1 MIGDQKND
9 VFYKILIV
17 EDCISM
23 QHRLLKILEGFNVN
37 HENIKFSKSLKDAYN
52 ELKNYHPT
60 LILVDLGLPDGYG
73 QDLIKWVNT
82 YLPNTL
88 SMVISA
94 WSNSDMVLS
103 AIKAGAVGYM
113 LKERDDVELLLALN
127 TLALGGSPID
137 PFVAGKILFELR
149 DNKIENLISTQDNCE
164 KLSSKEIHILNQVAI
179 GLTNKEISRK
189 LSLSRHTIDTHIR
202 NIYRKLSVRSRI
214 NAVKLAKEIGI
225 I

>member
-1 MIGDQKND
+1 
-9 VFYKILIV
+9 
-17 EDCISM
+17 M

-94 WSNSDMVLS
+94 WSNSDMVL
-103 AIKAGAVGYM
+103 
-113 LKERDDVELLLALN
+113 
-127 TLALGGSPID
+127 
-137 PFVAGKILFELR
+137 
-149 DNKIENLISTQDNCE
+149 
-164 KLSSKEIHILNQVAI
+164 
-179 GLTNKEISRK
+179 
-189 LSLSRHTIDTHIR
+189 
-202 NIYRKLSVRSRI
+202 
-214 NAVKLAKEIGI
+214 
-225 I
+225 